1 MPQRSISL
9 LAGLLLV
16 GYEQAREAKNSSKA
30 VANITAV
37 QAAAKAMKYE
47 ALSKL

>member
-16 GYEQAREAKNSSKA
+16 GYEQAREAKNSYKA
-30 VANITAV
+30 VTNIAAV
-37 QAAAKAMKYE
+37 HAAAKAMNTMR
-47 ALSKL
+47 